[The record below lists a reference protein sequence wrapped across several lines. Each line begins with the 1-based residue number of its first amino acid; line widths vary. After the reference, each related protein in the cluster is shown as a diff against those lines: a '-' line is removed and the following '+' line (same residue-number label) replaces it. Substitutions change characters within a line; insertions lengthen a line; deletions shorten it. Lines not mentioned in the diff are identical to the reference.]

1 MQGNIKALQNIYKIS
16 FLESL
21 SILLFFRFLF
31 LLPNINFL
39 HHINRRK
46 CKKGT
51 VLYFKSTVP
60 SKAYIRP
67 ECYLASDF
75 NFPIHIHAKKAHNNP
90 ITKFPYT
97 GIPTFSMI

>member
-39 HHINRRK
+39 HRINPRK
-46 CKKGT
+46 CQKGT
-51 VLYFKSTVP
+51 VLYFKIYSSLQSIYQTEML
-60 SKAYIRP
+60 S
-67 ECYLASDF
+67 
-75 NFPIHIHAKKAHNNP
+75 HI
-90 ITKFPYT
+90 
-97 GIPTFSMI
+97 